1 MLTSNSEF
9 IKITASS
16 FNNGYGSDQS
26 GSGIYVQSSVD
37 VQILDLF
44 VHGSRIYGKPRRNSD
59 VDVVLYYEGAV
70 REDSL
75 FNILHDDEYEDIFT
89 YDGITIDINPIRDQ
103 ETGSLESYKKKHNY
117 I

>member
-1 MLTSNSEF
+1 MSITNDELIEYVHSEVEN
-9 IKITASS
+9 IIEE
-16 FNNGYGSDQS
+16 NGL
-26 GSGIYVQSSVD
+26 D
-37 VQILDLF
+37 VRILDLF

-59 VDVVLYYEGAV
+59 VDVVLYYDGTV